1 MSMINFCKK
10 EDAMQFKHQQMSLLA
25 ITFILAFMACYSE
38 TACAVNGTNLIDPA
52 KNFLTDNVIKNAGV
66 LGVLVAFVIGIVA
79 AIGQQIG
86 KFILNNLG
94 YVGYVA
100 FGGAIT
106 MGALTA
112 AGMTL

>member
-1 MSMINFCKK
+1 
-10 EDAMQFKHQQMSLLA
+10 MQYPQRLNLMA
-25 ITFILAFMACYSE
+25 LAFMCAFMVCYTDASF
-38 TACAVNGTNLIDPA
+38 AVNGTALIDPA
-52 KNFLTDNVIKNAGV
+52 KAFLTDNVIKNAGV

-100 FGGAIT
+100 FGSVIT
-106 MGALTA
+106 TGALTA
-112 AGMTL
+112 AGMTF